1 MTARITVAQLAATT
15 DERFARLEAALA
27 DIAKGVTVL
36 ATAAYA
42 TPAPVIAITEAP
54 SYDAERVF
62 AEPSHAGKTTR
73 TRKAPAKATARK
85 ATTKATT
92 KTVVTTEQAQA
103 LVAAGGDQWKIFVAS
118 NTTGEPI
125 PYGKVARA
133 LKAQARKD
141 APVAAKPAVKPTKA
155 TKALGTSAS
164 VYFAMSKSA
173 LVADG
178 SKGAQAELDRR
189 AAKKATK
196 SA

>member
-73 TRKAPAKATARK
+73 TRTRK

-118 NTTGEPI
+118 NTTGAPI

-164 VYFAMSKSA
+164 VYFAMSKTA

>member
-73 TRKAPAKATARK
+73 TRKSPA
-85 ATTKATT
+85 KATT